1 MKAELRKRMRGL
13 RAATPESACAER
25 SARIVAR
32 LRERPELGSARG
44 VALFWPIT
52 TRHEVDLRALD
63 AELRAKNVRL
73 YYPAIDPESL
83 VMTFKEVRDVATLEE
98 AGFGFAEPP
107 ADAYVPAAGEIDV
120 IVVPALAVDAAGY
133 RIGYGKGYYDQA
145 LPRFAPPA
153 VTMAVAFDFQ
163 LISEVPVTQG
173 DVSVDWVVTDARL
186 FRAGQ
191 GGD

>member
-1 MKAELRKRMRGL
+1 MRGL
-13 RAATPESACAER
+13 RAATPQSACSER

-32 LRERPELGSARG
+32 LREQPALASARG

-52 TRHEVDLRALD
+52 ERHEVDLRALD

-83 VMTFKEVRDVATLEE
+83 VMTFKEVRDVATLAE
-98 AGFGFAEPP
+98 AGFGFSEPP
-107 ADAYVPAAGEIDV
+107 ADAYVPLAGEIDV
-120 IVVPALAVDAAGY
+120 VVVPALAIDAAGY

-153 VTMAVAFDFQ
+153 VTIAVAFDFQ

-173 DVSVDWVVTDARL
+173 DVSVDWVVTDARAY
-186 FRAGQ
+186 RAGE
-191 GGD
+191 GNE